1 MATKKKLLQAAA
13 GAGGADSY
21 WIALLGG
28 SGTDEARAV
37 AVDSSDNI
45 IIGGFTTSDGVAGA
59 DVLIAKFDSS
69 GTLQWDRTLGDSS
82 NDYVTGVAIDSS
94 DNIIIAGYGYFGA
107 QWNGIVAKYNSS
119 GVIQWQKGI
128 SSPTSCYMRGCAV
141 DSSDNIIVV
150 GYVSGTG
157 AGSNDGVIVKYNSSG
172 AVQWKRLLGGSGSE
186 VFYGVEVDSS
196 DNIFVGGYTSSDG
209 AGSWDYL
216 IVKYNSSGVQQFDRS
231 LGGSGAEFTQGGV
244 AIDSSDNVI
253 FSFYT
258 SSAGAGGY
266 DAGIVKYNNSGV
278 FQWDKVLGGS
288 SSEFYYNVAVDSSDN
303 IYGFGKTP
311 SDGAGSDDLLL
322 AKYNSSG
329 VIQWQKNLGGTAGET
344 GYGVTVDSSDNI
356 IMAGTT
362 SSDGVAGNDV
372 LIAKVPSDGSG
383 DGTYGSLIY
392 QDSAL
397 TDANPSLTDAAA
409 VLTDQ
414 NASAVYS
421 TNASLTD
428 AAAVLTDELIE
439 ITV

>member
-28 SGTDEARAV
+28 SGTDEAKAV

-45 IIGGFTTSDGVAGA
+45 IIAGNTSSDGQGGH

-82 NDYVTGVAIDSS
+82 NDYAQGVAIDSS
-94 DNIIIAGYGYFGA
+94 DNIIIAGHGYFGGS
-107 QWNGIVAKYNSS
+107 WTGFVAKYNSS
-119 GVIQWQKGI
+119 GVIQWQKKINTG
-128 SSPTSCYMRGCAV
+128 SSDYIRKCAV

-150 GYVSGTG
+150 GATSGTG
-157 AGSNDGVIVKYNSSG
+157 AGSNDGLIVKYNSSG
-172 AVQWKRLLGGSGSE
+172 TVQWKRLLGGSSSE
-186 VFYGVEVDSS
+186 VFYAVEVDSS
-196 DNIFVGGYTSSDG
+196 DNIFVGGYTASDG
-209 AGSWDYL
+209 AGNYDFL
-216 IVKYNSSGVQQFDRS
+216 MAKYNSSGVLQFDKT
-231 LGGSGAEFTQGGV
+231 LGGSNQEFSQGGI

-258 SSAGAGGY
+258 NSVGAGNY

-278 FQWDKVLGGS
+278 FQWDKILGGS
-288 SSEFYYNVAVDSSDN
+288 GNDYYYNVAVDSSDN
-303 IYGFGKTP
+303 IYGFGWTA
-311 SDGAGSDDLLL
+311 SDGAGSNDFLL

-329 VIQWQKNLGGTAGET
+329 VIQWQKNLGGTASEV
-344 GYGVTVDSSDNI
+344 GYSVTVDSSDNI
-356 IMAGTT
+356 IIAGATT
-362 SSDGVAGNDV
+362 TGSEA

-383 DGTYGSLIY
+383 DGTYGSFTY

-397 TDANPSLTDAAA
+397 TDANPSLTDALA
-409 VLTDQ
+409 VLTD
-414 NASAVYS
+414 ASATSVS
-421 TNASLTD
+421 SSDASLTD
-428 AAAVLTDELIE
+428 AAAVLTDQLTE